1 MTPHRAPVPGRP
13 PQYKGS
19 GGTLTKQTQLKPDLK
34 APRLMAD
41 AIGQLMEFWNFKSNL
56 GRIWTL
62 LYLSPEP
69 VSAADISESL
79 NLSAGAVSMAT
90 NELLRWKAIR
100 KIHQPGERKDFFT
113 AETDLWKLITGVLSD
128 RERREI
134 DSALDA
140 FKAALAALDSE
151 KEHYDPKDFR
161 FKKERIERMHQ
172 LAMMG
177 KAMLDTLLNQAQLNM
192 KPIREHL
199 DRIKN

>member
-1 MTPHRAPVPGRP
+1 MTPHPKTELR
-13 PQYKGS
+13 
-19 GGTLTKQTQLKPDLK
+19 

-69 VSAADISESL
+69 ISAAGIADALE
-79 NLSAGAVSMAT
+79 LSAGAVSMAT

-100 KIHQPGERKDFFT
+100 KIHQPGERKDFFA

-134 DSALDA
+134 ESALDT
-140 FKAALAALDSE
+140 FRQALAALDAE
-151 KEHYDPKDFR
+151 REHYEAKDFR
-161 FKKERIERMHQ
+161 FKKERIERMFQ
-172 LAMMG
+172 LASLG
-177 KAMLDTLLNQAQLNM
+177 KAMLDTLLTQARLDM

-199 DRIKN
+199 DRLKG

>member
-1 MTPHRAPVPGRP
+1 
-13 PQYKGS
+13 
-19 GGTLTKQTQLKPDLK
+19 
-34 APRLMAD
+34 MAD

-62 LYLSPEP
+62 LYLSPDP
-69 VSAADISESL
+69 VAAADIADSL

-113 AETDLWKLITGVLSD
+113 AETDLWRLITGVLTD

-134 DSALDA
+134 ESALEA
-140 FKAALAALDSE
+140 FKEALTALDSE
-151 KEHYDPKDFR
+151 KDHYDPKDFK
-161 FKKERIERMHQ
+161 FKKERIERMFQ

-177 KAMLDTLLNQAQLNM
+177 KTMLDTLLNQAQLNM

-199 DRIKN
+199 DKLKS